1 MSLAGE
7 SGERLQEVFSTQSSD
22 WTIVLAANCKSILW
36 SDKGRLTRLPILNP

>member
-22 WTIVLAANCKSILW
+22 WTIVLAVNCKSVLR